1 MFHTQQILLEK
12 DYHKLEIRGGPTI
25 QPVNNQIKMEFKFMI
40 RDVSLIIPSRNAEK
54 NLFKLLRCIPDWDII
69 PKEIIIVDSSDDKLI
84 IPNYFNIFVK
94 NNNIKLSII
103 YGKSLYPGHAR
114 NIGINS
120 SNNNLI
126 AFLDTSTIP
135 KRTWL
140 SSGLEIVS
148 TQNSAGVWGKTYY
161 DADKFLAKIYRA
173 STFGNKPIKTFPG
186 SILKKN
192 VFNRCGLF
200 IETTRAGEDGDWIS
214 RSIVHGLNI
223 SITNEFLNY
232 GELNEVNAQ
241 QILKKWF
248 RNYTHSSQLP
258 YSKAHK
264 DFYYYGISFLA
275 VLVAFNWNAVLA
287 SWDSESILY
296 LPNITKISILIL
308 LISYILIR
316 GIFIPRRKGVS
327 LKFIFPIN
335 FIFISFFSGVLDF
348 VKVLAFAFGKFKK
361 R

>member
-1 MFHTQQILLEK
+1 
-12 DYHKLEIRGGPTI
+12 
-25 QPVNNQIKMEFKFMI
+25 MI
-40 RDVSLIIPSRNAEK
+40 RDVSLIIPSQNAEN
-54 NLFKLLRCIPDWDII
+54 NLLKLISHIPDWDII
-69 PKEIIIVDSSDDKLI
+69 PNEIIIVDSSDVKLI

-120 SNNNLI
+120 SSNNLI

-140 SSGLEIVS
+140 SSGLEIIS
-148 TQNSAGVWGKTYY
+148 AQNSAGVWGKTYY
-161 DADKFLAKIYRA
+161 EADKFLPKIYKA
-173 STFGNKPIKTFPG
+173 CTFGDKPIQTFPG

-200 IETTRAGEDGDWIS
+200 IETTRAGEDGDWVN
-214 RSIVHGLNI
+214 RSKVHGLNI
-223 SITNEFLNY
+223 SIPYEFLNY
-232 GELNEVNAQ
+232 GEFNKLNAK

-248 RNYTHSSQLP
+248 RNYTHSSQLE

-264 DFYYYGISFLA
+264 DFYYYGISFFA

-287 SWDSESILY
+287 SWDSESTLY
-296 LPNITKISILIL
+296 LPNITKISILML

-316 GIFIPRRKGVS
+316 GIFIPRRKSVS

-335 FIFISFFSGVLDF
+335 FIFISFFSAILDF
-348 VKVLAFAFGKFKK
+348 VKVSAFVFGKFIRMK
-361 R
+361 

>member
-1 MFHTQQILLEK
+1 MFLA
-12 DYHKLEIRGGPTI
+12 
-25 QPVNNQIKMEFKFMI
+25 NQ
-40 RDVSLIIPSRNAEK
+40 NAEK
-54 NLFKLLRCIPDWDII
+54 NLFNLLSCIPDWDAI
-69 PKEIIIVDSSDDKLI
+69 PNEIIIVDSSDDMLI

-103 YGKSLYPGHAR
+103 YGESLYPGHAR

-120 SNNNLI
+120 SNNRLI

-140 SSGLEIVS
+140 SSGLEIIT
-148 TQNSAGVWGKTYY
+148 TQNSSGVWGKTYY
-161 DADKFLAKIYRA
+161 EADKFLTKIYKA
-173 STFGNKPIKTFPG
+173 STFGDKPIKTFPG

-223 SITNEFLNY
+223 SIPYEFLNY
-232 GELNEVNAQ
+232 GELNEINAQ

-248 RNYTHSSQLP
+248 RNYAHSTQLP
-258 YSKAHK
+258 YAKPHR
-264 DFYYYGISFLA
+264 DFYYYAISFIA

-296 LPNITKISILIL
+296 IPNITKISVLTVI
-308 LISYILIR
+308 ISYIFIR
-316 GIFIPRRKGVS
+316 GIFIPKRKGVS
-327 LKFIFPIN
+327 FSFIFPIN
-335 FIFISFFSGVLDF
+335 FIFISFFSVVLDF
-348 VKVLAFAFGKFKK
+348 VKVLAFAFGKFTKK
-361 R
+361 I

>member
-1 MFHTQQILLEK
+1 MGL
-12 DYHKLEIRGGPTI
+12 
-25 QPVNNQIKMEFKFMI
+25 KFMI
-40 RDVSLIIPSRNAEK
+40 RDVSLIIPSQNAEK
-54 NLFKLLRCIPDWDII
+54 QLFELLRCIPDWDIT
-69 PKEIIIVDSSDDKLI
+69 PNEIIIVDSSDDKLI

-161 DADKFLAKIYRA
+161 EADKFLTKIFRA
-173 STFGNKPIKTFPG
+173 STFGEKPIKTFPG

-214 RSIVHGLNI
+214 RCTVHGLKI
-223 SITNEFLNY
+223 SIPYEFLNY
-232 GELNEVNAQ
+232 GELNEVSAQ
-241 QILKKWF
+241 KIVKKWF
-248 RNYTHSSQLP
+248 RNYAHSSQLT
-258 YSKAHK
+258 YSKAHRNL
-264 DFYYYGISFLA
+264 YYYGISFLA

-287 SWDSESILY
+287 SWDSESTLY
-296 LPNITKISILIL
+296 IPNVTKISILIL
-308 LISYILIR
+308 LISYTFIR
-316 GIFIPRRKGVS
+316 GIFIPRRKSVS

-335 FIFISFFSGVLDF
+335 FIFISFFSGVLDI
-348 VKVLAFAFGKFKK
+348 VKVLAFAFGKLTKK
-361 R
+361 L

>member
-1 MFHTQQILLEK
+1 MISFDMKTSILETSS
-12 DYHKLEIRGGPTI
+12 DPII
-25 QPVNNQIKMEFKFMI
+25 QAIKNQIKMGVKFMI
-40 RDVSLIIPSRNAEK
+40 RDVSLIIPSQNAEK
-54 NLFKLLRCIPDWDII
+54 NLFKLLKCIPDWDII
-69 PKEIIIVDSSDDKLI
+69 PNEIIIVDSSDDKLI
-84 IPNYFNIFVK
+84 VPSYFNIFVE

-148 TQNSAGVWGKTYY
+148 TQNSAGVWGKTHYE
-161 DADKFLAKIYRA
+161 ADKFFTKIYRA

-223 SITNEFLNY
+223 SIPNEFLTY
-232 GELNEVNAQ
+232 GKLNEVNAK

-248 RNYTHSSQLP
+248 RNYSHASQLP
-258 YSKAHK
+258 SAKAHR
-264 DFYYYGISFLA
+264 DFYYYGISFFA

-287 SWDSESILY
+287 SWDRESSLY
-296 LPNITKISILIL
+296 IPNITKISVLML
-308 LISYILIR
+308 LISYTFIR
-316 GIFIPRRKGVS
+316 GIIIPRRKGVS

-335 FIFISFFSGVLDF
+335 FIFISFFSALLDF
-348 VKVLAFAFGKFKK
+348 VKVLAFAFGKFTKK
-361 R
+361 F